1 MPGEFTLGEATL
13 GEALAPIAGPPPSTS
28 LGPSVLID
36 KQNIKARWGE
46 RYTSNALNKKFLGIP
61 RGVYFGF
68 VPSTTGLILSL
79 APDISISFTNQT
91 GAPQIGEQITGGTSG
106 AIATLRVIS
115 PSFFLI
121 DTVTGTFQVGEIVT
135 GLTSGFTVEVTGFE
149 QEGISFARVT
159 SNTPEVSGRS
169 EHMVSIITTE
179 TITLDFTGFSD
190 GIYYIYCTGSYS
202 IGSATVGAVAA
213 RTTPVPN
220 QITEVLVCTATKVGS
235 VLTTNA
241 VAPISRQEPFASAG
255 QRIGFMPGGAVE
267 SLLASVLST
276 QEVIASRQATDGT
289 VAPAFDLAFP
299 QTTGLPKRLA
309 DDLSRQ
315 SMASRLGKSFI
326 SVRGNDYT
334 VGGAISAPLN
344 VSGSFAARVRDHQ
357 PFRDVTNEDPPAG
370 VPIPLI
376 LDPYASDNIEL
387 TVSGV
392 AGSFGIGEVLV
403 GATSGA
409 QAIIRAASATTIEL
423 NELVGVFQVGEVVNS
438 AGPPVGSA
446 TVDAIDLLEGV
457 ITAEDGGPG
466 GDPVR
471 NLVTVVDTYT
481 CRKPIDANGNPI
493 YGRLLFGPNA
503 GAGDPGEYLVATGV
517 GQQLNFV
524 QNSLT
529 VTNNGINFNS
539 AFLAGDILEGAD
551 GRWYEIATVTSTVL
565 TLTAGK
571 PYLGSN
577 ASAGLGVGPGP
588 RRRRRYLLRFVSRS
602 GGVETQ
608 QTITPGVTI
617 PSGAALRP
625 FFSAFLKGDQSQY
638 SGLLD
643 MQSPGN
649 GYGLAATATPGVGY
663 NAPGTGG
670 GSGTGSPVI
679 GAIRTIQQSG
689 VTVGDGNFHTINFT
703 AGLISQASPGVL
715 NITSAGPTGPPGS
728 GGGSGGTG
736 PTGPAGPGYSTI
748 FAYQSKEVPINAF
761 GVTTS
766 SIGFTFASGIRF
778 YMVNSGLKT
787 ADGELD
793 TGVITGVTAI
803 SGNNTITV
811 NYRLDGGGGAL
822 NQILVLGAAAAA

>member
-1 MPGEFTLGEATL
+1 MPGEFTLGEVSL
-13 GEALAPIAGPPPSTS
+13 GESAPPIAGPPPSTS

-36 KQNIKARWGE
+36 KQQVKARWGE
-46 RYTSNALNKKFLGIP
+46 RYTSNALNKKFLGLP
-61 RGVYFGF
+61 RGVYYGF
-68 VPSTTGLILSL
+68 VPSTTGLVLSL
-79 APDISISFTNQT
+79 SPDISLSFTNLT
-91 GAPQIGEQITGGTSG
+91 GAPQIGEQISGGASG
-106 AIATLRVIS
+106 ATATVRVIS
-115 PSFFLI
+115 PDFILI
-121 DTVTGTFQVGEIVT
+121 DTVTGSFQVGETMT
-135 GLTSGFTVEVTGFE
+135 GLTSGFSAEITSSF

-169 EHMVSIITTE
+169 EHTVSIITTN
-179 TITLDFTGFSD
+179 TVSLNFTGFSD
-190 GIYYIYCTGSYS
+190 GLYYIYCTGSYS
-202 IGSATVGAVAA
+202 VGAATVGAVAA

-220 QITEVLVCTATKVGS
+220 QITEVLICTVTKVGAT
-235 VLTTNA
+235 LTTSA
-241 VAPISRQEPFASAG
+241 VSPTTRQEPFASVG

-267 SLLASVLST
+267 ALLASTLST
-276 QEVIASRQATDGT
+276 QEVIAAREATDGT
-289 VAPAFDLAFP
+289 VAPTFDLAFP

-315 SMASRLGKSFI
+315 SMANRLGKSLVT
-326 SVRGNDYT
+326 VRGNDYA
-334 VGGAISAPLN
+334 VAGAITAPLN

-370 VPIPLI
+370 IPIPLV
-376 LDPYASDNIEL
+376 LNPFASDNIEL

-392 AGSFGIGEVLV
+392 SGSFGVGEVLT
-403 GATSGA
+403 GADSGA
-409 QAIIRAASATTIEL
+409 QGIIRAVSGTTIEL
-423 NELVGVFQVGEVVNS
+423 NELLGVFRVGEVVDS

-446 TVDAIDLLEGV
+446 TVDSINLMEGV

-471 NLVTVVDTYT
+471 NLVSVVDTYT
-481 CRKPIDANGNPI
+481 CRKPVDTAGNPI

-503 GAGDPGEYLVATGV
+503 GPSDPGEFLVATGV
-517 GQQLNFV
+517 GQQINFV

-529 VTNNGINFNS
+529 ITNNGINFTV
-539 AFLAGDILEGAD
+539 AFLPGDIVEGAD
-551 GRWYEIATVTSTVL
+551 GRWYEIASVTSTTL

-577 ASAGLGVGPGP
+577 ASAGAGVGPGP
-588 RRRRRYLLRFVSRS
+588 RRRRRYLLQFVSKS

-608 QTITPGVTI
+608 QTITPGTTI

-638 SGLLD
+638 SAQID
-643 MQSPGN
+643 MQAPGN
-649 GYGLAATATPGVGY
+649 AYGLATVDTPGVGY

-670 GSGTGSPVI
+670 GSGTGSPVV
-679 GAIRTIQQSG
+679 GAIRTLQQAG
-689 VTVGDGNFHTINFT
+689 VAVGDGNFHTINFT
-703 AGLISQASPGVL
+703 AGAISQAAPGVL
-715 NITSAGPTGPPGS
+715 DITSAGPPGPPGAS
-728 GGGSGGTG
+728 GGGGGTG
-736 PTGPAGPGYSTI
+736 PTGPPGPGYSTI

-766 SIGFTFASGIRF
+766 SIGFTFSSGIRF
-778 YMVNSGLKT
+778 YMVNSGLKN

-793 TGVITGVTAI
+793 TGVITGVTAV

-811 NYRLDGGGGAL
+811 NYRLDGGLSTL
-822 NQILVLGAAAAA
+822 NQILVLGASAAA